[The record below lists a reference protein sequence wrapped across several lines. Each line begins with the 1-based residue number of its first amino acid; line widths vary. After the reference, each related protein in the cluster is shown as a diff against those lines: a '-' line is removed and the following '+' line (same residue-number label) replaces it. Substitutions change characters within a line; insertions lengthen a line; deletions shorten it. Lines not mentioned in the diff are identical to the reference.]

1 MRTIIVIF
9 TERKLSLNEMVP
21 YKRYKFLCN
30 QVLCISRTKKMQ
42 SKQSRFWV
50 KE

>member
-21 YKRYKFLCN
+21 YKRYKFFN
-30 QVLCISRTKKMQ
+30 GSWKKTTNNTGY
-42 SKQSRFWV
+42 FLGNYN
-50 KE
+50 